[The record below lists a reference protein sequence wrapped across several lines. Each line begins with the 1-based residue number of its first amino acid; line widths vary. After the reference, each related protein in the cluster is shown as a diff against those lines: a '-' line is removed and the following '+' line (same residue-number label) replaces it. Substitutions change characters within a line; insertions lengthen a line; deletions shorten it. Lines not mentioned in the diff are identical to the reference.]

1 MIVFPSLQIGKDK
14 LGNCYWFQVD
24 PEASVRVYREDLD
37 DETWELVASNRFVF
51 VLWKTCHLKPPP
63 NEDVCV
69 FYFKSLPF
77 YPETYHYPQRDEL
90 AALVELL
97 TDKET
102 FARTVS
108 QEEMEEED
116 SMQGLEDIIRDT
128 GPVDSNLT
136 SANASKYNSEVG
148 LSNDLK
154 DLDGDDEDHA
164 DNGWINIDVI

>member
-1 MIVFPSLQIGKDK
+1 MFSLSRLGKTSWATATGSK
-14 LGNCYWFQVD
+14 STPRPMCESTERTSMTRPGN
-24 PEASVRVYREDLD
+24 
-37 DETWELVASNRFVF
+37 
-51 VLWKTCHLKPPP
+51 LWLLTGLSSKIC
-63 NEDVCV
+63 
-69 FYFKSLPF
+69 YFKSQDACIFFSKSPLD
-77 YPETYHYPQRDEL
+77 YPENYYHYPQRDEL

>member
-1 MIVFPSLQIGKDK
+1 MIVFSSLQIGKDK

-24 PEASVRVYREDLD
+24 PEANVRVYREDLD

-51 VLWKTCHLKPPP
+51 EVLLLKIST
-63 NEDVCV
+63 NKDACV
-69 FYFKSLPF
+69 FVSRTLLY

>member
-1 MIVFPSLQIGKDK
+1 M
-14 LGNCYWFQVD
+14 
-24 PEASVRVYREDLD
+24 
-37 DETWELVASNRFVF
+37 
-51 VLWKTCHLKPPP
+51 
-63 NEDVCV
+63 
-69 FYFKSLPF
+69 
-77 YPETYHYPQRDEL
+77 

-136 SANASKYNSEVG
+136 SANASKYNSEVC

-154 DLDGDDEDHA
+154 DLDGDDDDHHDDNGLA
-164 DNGWINIDVI
+164 DNGWINMDAI